1 MKGGYP
7 VKGAVFPLQI
17 VALDIVPGGLA
28 VRRVLL
34 NGAVVCRLE
43 FWLAE
48 RRARAARVTENG
60 GR

>member
-1 MKGGYP
+1 MRNP
-7 VKGAVFPLQI
+7 TVFPLQI
-17 VALDIVPGGLA
+17 AALDIVPGWLA